1 MLPGRDGRIHVTEG
15 TGLGVTL
22 AEVQPYTILCP
33 LGRFDDRDRARSPE
47 IMPLAQHTL
56 RIQLIVFGIELER
69 YIAFFL
75 VGHHQIQVLAPRAA
89 HERGLARI
97 ESQNVHTHAALWMRN
112 RAA

>member
-1 MLPGRDGRIHVTEG
+1 MTANTCPESQVLSVPS
-15 TGLGVTL
+15 
-22 AEVQPYTILCP
+22 AILDLFTALRLVRP
-33 LGRFDDRDRARSPE
+33 LRRFDDRDRARSPE

-69 YIAFFL
+69 YIALFL

-97 ESQNVHTHAALWMRN
+97 ESQNVHTHPALWMRN